1 MNMYLDECLTR
12 ERIHEARALAAQ
24 WAQVDQLRR
33 GRLPVRVRAGL
44 ALIRLGRWMAHRP
57 SHGAPHPRRVP
68 A

>member
-1 MNMYLDECLTR
+1 MNMYLDEYLNR
-12 ERIHEARALAAQ
+12 ERLQEARAMAAQ

-44 ALIRLGRWMAHRP
+44 VLIRLGRGMAHRTP
-57 SHGAPHPRRVP
+57 QRAAHPRRVP